1 VAQYNGE
8 PAARVSIATR
18 EQLKKRRPPC
28 HCERR
33 RRTRPSD
40 ERLRSDPCHAAAT
53 ESLHKPR
60 LDKPWLDKPRL
71 GQYQIAA
78 RAAEYNP
85 GGIRRR

>member
-1 VAQYNGE
+1 MAQYNGE
-8 PAARVSIATR
+8 PAASVSIATR
-18 EQLKKRRPPC
+18 EQLKKRRTLC

-33 RRTRPSD
+33 RTRRSD

-53 ESLHKPR
+53 ESVHKPR
-60 LDKPWLDKPRL
+60 PDKPWLDKPRL